1 MKNFLAFAVTT
12 VHRLMSLYP
21 VDRMVK
27 PFRSVLLAR
36 IDDKKYSSESERIA
50 VQVVEAPFY
59 YGLLGL
65 MAAEIRR
72 QSDYSSD
79 AVVIRASS
87 GAIGMGWA
95 AWIRRSILI
104 NWLMTSQWVRALHP
118 VIARVGLRCESWAHP
133 INDSIDAWRSRK
145 IWQHIRQQEGDL
157 HLIIDGVQVGDLVID
172 SYLRFR
178 PSPKFNVDD
187 PFVLQLIRQTHR
199 SVRRARR
206 YFSEYKPKLYL
217 TSYSTYIEHGV
228 PVRVA
233 LQEGVRVYSF
243 GSLNLFDKRL
253 TIVDSYHS
261 VNCEQYAEI
270 FASLSE
276 HERRRTEA
284 ETQLRIR
291 LSGGIDPATSYM
303 KTSAYAGVEANI
315 PEGLDGAAV
324 IFLHDFYDSPHVYPD
339 LLFSDFWRWAVFT
352 IDTLDKAGI
361 KYFLKPHPNQIALS
375 GSALED
381 LLKIYPSARILLST
395 VTNTQLAKAG
405 IACGVTAYGTVAH
418 ELAYLGVP
426 TIACARHPHT
436 AFEFCRTARNLSEYV
451 ELISGANTMPIDPQ
465 HMRMQ
470 ALEFYYMH
478 NLYGSPEDLEL
489 RQQFVGLWR
498 ECQDPLSDVI
508 SAQSKLAALRDSP
521 AFANRMSRI
530 LKDS

>member
-12 VHRLMSLYP
+12 FHRLMSLYP

-36 IDDKKYSSESERIA
+36 VDDKNYPSVSGTIA

-72 QSDYSSD
+72 QSGYSSD
-79 AVVIRASS
+79 AVVIRATS
-87 GAIGMGWA
+87 GAIGMGWT
-95 AWIRRSILI
+95 AWIRRSMLI
-104 NWLMTSQWVRALHP
+104 NWLMTSQWVRSLHP
-118 VIARVGLRCESWAHP
+118 VIVRVGLRCESWAHP

-145 IWQHIRQQEGDL
+145 IWQHVRQQEDDL
-157 HLIIDGVQVGDLVID
+157 QLTIDGVQVGDLVID

-178 PSPKFNVDD
+178 PSPKFDVDD
-187 PFVLQLIRQTHR
+187 PFVLQLIRQAHR

-206 YFSEYKPKLYL
+206 YFSSYKPKLYL

-243 GSLNLFDKRL
+243 GSLNLFGKRL
-253 TIVDSYHS
+253 SIADSYHT
-261 VNCEQYAEI
+261 VNCERYAEI
-270 FASLSE
+270 FASLSQ
-276 HERRRTEA
+276 HDRRRTEA
-284 ETQLRIR
+284 ETQLCIR
-291 LSGGIDPATSYM
+291 LSGGVDPATSYM
-303 KTSAYAGVEANI
+303 KTSAYAGGEASI
-315 PEGLDGAAV
+315 PKGLDGAVV
-324 IFLHDFYDSPHVYPD
+324 IFLHDFYDSPHGYPD
-339 LLFSDFWRWAVFT
+339 LLFSDFWQWAVFT
-352 IDTLDKAGI
+352 IDILDKAGI

-375 GSALED
+375 VSALED
-381 LLKIYPSARILLST
+381 FLKIYSSARILLST
-395 VTNTQLAKAG
+395 LTNTQLAKAG

-436 AFEFCRTARNLSEYV
+436 AFDFCRTAKNLGEYA
-451 ELISGANTMPIDPQ
+451 ELISAADTMSIDREY
-465 HMRMQ
+465 MRRQ

-489 RQQFVGLWR
+489 RQHFIGLWR
-498 ECQDPLSDVI
+498 ECQDPRSDII

-521 AFANRMSRI
+521 AFASRI
-530 LKDS
+530 SQMLKDS